1 VANLSKTQHINF
13 YQNRSSI
20 VEVMIKKNFGVFMP
34 HSVVVLVLLI
44 LVVLVLVLLEDII
57 LNCLSLTVVL
67 MCGSIVLLIGLSI
80 SGTACQVILL
90 MLV

>member
-1 VANLSKTQHINF
+1 MFVTGSLEKFNKS
-13 YQNRSSI
+13 
-20 VEVMIKKNFGVFMP
+20 FM
-34 HSVVVLVLLI
+34 VVKYVLYKY
-44 LVVLVLVLLEDII
+44 II
-57 LNCLSLTVVL
+57 LNCLNLSVVL